1 MGLRR
6 RGSRAGAALIATL
19 GQQRCDRV
27 LLWHRNTSAQPGTC
41 RRRRGRRLL
50 FRLHRQVERRFIRR
64 RAGLPNQRTDIQ
76 GQRFAVD
83 RLAPGLCPVVDVVV
97 FVAGQTEQLD
107 GGGGGGLG
115 SRVSVVR
122 GFLC

>member
-1 MGLRR
+1 ML
-6 RGSRAGAALIATL
+6 L
-19 GQQRCDRV
+19 G
-27 LLWHRNTSAQPGTC
+27 HRNTSAQPGTC
-41 RRRRGRRLL
+41 RRRRRRRRGRRLL

-64 RAGLPNQRTDIQ
+64 RDGLANQRTDIQ